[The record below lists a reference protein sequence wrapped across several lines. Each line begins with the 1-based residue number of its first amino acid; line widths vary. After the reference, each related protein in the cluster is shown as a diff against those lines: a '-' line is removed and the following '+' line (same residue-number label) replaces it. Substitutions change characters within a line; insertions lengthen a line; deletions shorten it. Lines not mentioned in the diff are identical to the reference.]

1 MKFKKRTFFIT
12 VLLTL
17 LLSTSVIAGALNSTS
32 KQLEVP
38 IQKLAVSLIS
48 DVVYSQPSIF
58 GYPNYPLKMDILKPN
73 SKDLLPAVVFI
84 TGGGFMAAN
93 KDNYLQQRMDIS
105 EAGYVVTS
113 IEYRVTPQST
123 FPAPLEDVK
132 SAIRYL
138 RANAAKY
145 GIDPN
150 KIAVMGDSAGGYLA
164 ALAGTT
170 NDIKEFDK
178 GDLLDK
184 SSSVSAVIDLYG
196 LSDLTRIGEGYS
208 KEVQEIHKSPSAPEA
223 MWVNGAAVFGPGG
236 SILDHPDKAAK
247 ANPITYVTKD
257 DPPFLLMHG
266 DQDTLVSPN
275 QTQILHE
282 ALINKGVDST
292 RYVVKGAG
300 HGGDVWA
307 QPKIV
312 NLIIDFLDSHLK
324 GKENK

>member
-1 MKFKKRTFFIT
+1 MNFKKRTFFIT

-38 IQKLAVSLIS
+38 IQKLSVSLIS

-73 SKDLLPAVVFI
+73 SKNPLPAVVFI

-123 FPAPLEDVK
+123 FPSPLEDVK

-150 KIAVMGDSAGGYLA
+150 QIAVMGSSAGGYLA

-170 NDIKEFDK
+170 NDIKEYDK
-178 GDLLDK
+178 GDFLDE
-184 SSSVSAVIDLYG
+184 SSKVNAVIDLYG
-196 LSDLTRIGEGYS
+196 LSDLTKVGEGYS
-208 KEVQEIHKSPSAPEA
+208 QEVQEIHKSPSAPEA

-236 SILDHPDKAAK
+236 SILDNPDKATK

-324 GKENK
+324 GNENK

>member
-38 IQKLAVSLIS
+38 IQKLSVSLIS

-138 RANAAKY
+138 RANSAKY

-150 KIAVMGDSAGGYLA
+150 QIAVMGSSAGGYLA

-170 NDIKEFDK
+170 NNIKEYDK
-178 GDLLDK
+178 GDFLDV
-184 SSSVSAVIDLYG
+184 SSKVNAVIDLYG
-196 LSDLTRIGEGYS
+196 LSDLTKVGEGYS

-247 ANPITYVTKD
+247 ANPITYVTND

-282 ALINKGVDST
+282 ALLNKGVDST

-312 NLIIDFLDSHLK
+312 NIIIDFLDSHLK

>member
-38 IQKLAVSLIS
+38 IQKLSVSLIS

-138 RANAAKY
+138 RANSAKY

-150 KIAVMGDSAGGYLA
+150 QIAVMGSSAGGYLA

-170 NDIKEFDK
+170 NNIKEYDK
-178 GDLLDK
+178 GDFLDV
-184 SSSVSAVIDLYG
+184 SSKVNAVIDLYG
-196 LSDLTRIGEGYS
+196 LSDLTKVGEGYS

-247 ANPITYVTKD
+247 ANPITYVTND

>member
-1 MKFKKRTFFIT
+1 
-12 VLLTL
+12 
-17 LLSTSVIAGALNSTS
+17 
-32 KQLEVP
+32 
-38 IQKLAVSLIS
+38 
-48 DVVYSQPSIF
+48 
-58 GYPNYPLKMDILKPN
+58 MDILKPT
-73 SKDLLPAVVFI
+73 SKDPLPAVIFI

-123 FPAPLEDVK
+123 FPSPLEDVK
-132 SAIRYL
+132 SAIRFL
-138 RANAAKY
+138 RANATKY

-150 KIAVMGDSAGGYLA
+150 QIAVMGDSAGGYLA

-178 GDLLDK
+178 GDFLDK
-184 SSSVSAVIDLYG
+184 SSSVNAVIDLYG
-196 LSDLTRIGEGYS
+196 LSDLTKIGEGYS

-223 MWVNGAAVFGPGG
+223 MLVNGAAVFGPGG
-236 SILDHPDKAAK
+236 SILDNPDKAAK

-300 HGGDVWA
+300 HGGDIWA

>member
-38 IQKLAVSLIS
+38 IQKLSVSLIS

-138 RANAAKY
+138 RANSAKY

-150 KIAVMGDSAGGYLA
+150 QIAVMGSSAGGYLA

-170 NDIKEFDK
+170 NNIKEYDK
-178 GDLLDK
+178 GDFLDV
-184 SSSVSAVIDLYG
+184 SSKVNAVIDLYG
-196 LSDLTRIGEGYS
+196 LSDLTKVGEGYS

-247 ANPITYVTKD
+247 SNPITYVTND